1 MRFRRICT
9 TINRFWCVKNIRFLR
24 LELMLALVAESM
36 SALECA
42 RRWKNWMR
50 PPTAKVSNF

>member
-1 MRFRRICT
+1 M
-9 TINRFWCVKNIRFLR
+9 TISRFWCVKNIKFLR

-42 RRWKNWMR
+42 SRWKNWIR